1 MRCAFCQYLSR
12 DVAPKFCSE
21 CGARFPLPARGAP
34 VAVDTKPVFVSEVET
49 LDEERMPARAE
60 QRAEVSSTLK
70 AEEDNASPDRWPK
83 GMFPEDSDTSLPTPS
98 VSDNP
103 SLEHQSKKKKK
114 RNRKKKQK
122 KSLSEETD
130 SLTSLSSE
138 MSGHDREVLRNQK
151 TEQGDSLASD
161 GIKKENQMVE
171 HVLVKEKKPTVL
183 TTDTVHVSQTN
194 PAGPNPSPNIDK
206 QNLLPSSRNVAQNIS
221 SSGPVNKVTKESP
234 QQESLALVWQ
244 SASPLTEASDG
255 SSAGVPPSFL
265 DQQEANNTPVT
276 PLSDDL
282 GGVPSSVKRVEQ
294 CKSVDH
300 ENSVLEGPQSMDVG
314 IKEKTLSQ
322 SDTATEKKGLSKTI
336 SSETSSYADVVSKG
350 NSSASG
356 DSGTNASQDKL
367 PITGRQKTEDQSKK
381 RNIDQANAEMAK
393 GDEAGHLKG
402 KEKNTYKNRDQASS
416 KERSQGQE
424 NSENMKEEQ
433 SISKKVEE
441 STVKTVSN
449 SEASSGK
456 VKGHDNPEK
465 KTDSQTISEKNTS
478 KKQKN
483 KNLHVSPQELKKP
496 DNTEN
501 QKEKGEKNKNQVG
514 SYERLLNIEDPVT
527 VYFHAIISNDFK
539 VDLEKHKVVI
549 RAGGI
554 HGYHNWEDDVCE
566 MHCSKNLGE
575 HGMLFEGILTL
586 SKKNANNHI
595 PYKYCIV
602 RGGKKEYEHIYKMDV
617 PEGTVVNRCL
627 CINEKYLNNG
637 EWHQYDDIVCVKPEK
652 GALKKFLAYA
662 GWDDKKR
669 SVLKGKEIA
678 GEIMLDSIFNILT
691 SLDSTN
697 LNNFL
702 FQLQNFYHVSCNQMV
717 HENEPK
723 KWTSLQFGQTQ
734 VNHLLLGALNKV
746 AQPFLNKSNAGG
758 VAENTI
764 VKNRLAAGLLI
775 LMVAEYYCLPTSKE
789 QLNSLC
795 KLICPN
801 KTSRAE
807 VLAELRD
814 TKEIFSRLPNMKQWL
829 MNLCQ
834 RCIDERAIL
843 WVCVLPVLHFFTS
856 SFNSDQSVSLSAHLL
871 QEDVWAG
878 LEGFPFH
885 SFAKNFNDPR
895 TLVALMKNKKHLLEV
910 DRVLGRSWFCLL
922 PSEKLPEFLGEVQ
935 IDILDA
941 LMGTYYRLR
950 DIGICYINDK
960 MVQQLLEKLLS
971 IMETPNNSAQQ
982 QEAAQISM
990 KIHSEMCK
998 HTKETCFSEIPALS
1012 ARIFFKLARSAS
1024 SEENAKAEGPRK
1036 NKSLLEV
1043 QKDTKGWFRTV
1054 LSKQLPVYTYYSGSL
1069 RDELKVWERFVNIAI
1084 PCKQLADLWKTS
1096 LLADLE
1102 GRIKQEGP
1110 FQQIEIYCKH
1120 HDVITEFHSD
1130 IGKCFEAC
1138 AIEAVHSACQGGSD
1152 ILGRLSVY
1160 NLSKFAN
1167 LLSAVITNSWPT
1179 RADGNYIHDFDKVLE
1194 HLHSW
1199 PGVRHIFKLDGA
1211 DGQLLDQLSDNAK
1224 TLMAVADSV
1233 FMDISEKLMN
1243 GTLLWRHLECIVKNK
1258 AQFLSIWDLK
1268 QNHLSGQKKKQC
1280 DQMRQVLVWRQNE
1293 LRSLKQQR
1301 QWVECLLVM
1310 CRSVEE
1316 IIKVD
1321 TGEVTQLHLADV
1333 GNKQLD
1339 DMVNVKLLDS
1349 MSESEVFMVTYYN
1362 LSDEVMEMAKQLC
1375 EFKDSHIFCLCWER
1389 EAKAI
1394 GGEDE
1399 EDQDQEL
1406 TLQELKYELFDSC
1419 FEQYKDIYQN
1429 LQSGKLS
1436 FRVVDDIFR
1445 GFKDSYKE
1453 LKEELQIM
1461 HHLDL
1466 EDKGDW
1472 IDFRVQQIEQYH
1484 QLHLAID
1491 SARVIAKVK
1500 KELKLSG
1507 DFRTLRTLLQ
1517 FADDFEDAEEQTI
1530 SCISPQ
1536 LMKTRQVLAEITEK
1550 RRACLEVVTQKKDFT
1565 TWVKEALED
1574 INELKV
1580 FVDLASISAGEND
1593 MDVDRVA
1600 CFHDAVLGYSPLLY
1614 ELKSE
1619 SGLQEL
1625 MQCLSKLWKA
1635 LENDEKL
1642 PKKLE
1647 DSARHLQWL
1656 KTVKESHGS
1665 VELSSLSL
1673 ATSINRKGIYLI
1685 RAPPEGERVSP
1696 DTVLRLTL
1704 PEIHGDFEEERDYS
1718 LEELKELMN
1727 KLMLMSGKGN
1737 QRNEEVEMF
1746 SVVHSDVYRLAMS
1759 FIDLHSSGNV
1769 LFRKWEA
1776 KVYCSSENE
1785 ISLSMDFNLPVIGR
1799 IDVQGE
1805 LTEMLPTICKRME
1818 HFLIQWKT
1826 FIESKRS
1833 QYYYL
1838 NYYTAEQLVYLGQQ
1852 FERAA
1857 VSKEALMM
1865 LSFIQPSCNK
1875 HSLMEMVSK
1884 HKLHLLKNRMTGVSV
1899 SQGAAAEPSL
1909 GETYTEKIRNIKD
1922 LKIYLKNE
1930 EPIVNKLGLIWDY
1943 YMTCMSSLVPGCM
1956 DIEALGLSLSI
1967 LAQKTETI
1975 TRKLPQSLI
1984 CGRPNLILCPH
1995 AEILPCS
2002 LAIYMHSP
2010 KEELPTYDEVLLCTP
2025 ETTFEQVELFLR
2037 RCLTQGYSGQKIY
2050 TALYADELSY
2060 DVGYRAEHLFQKL
2073 QSQAAQDY
2081 NLVLLCNS
2089 NKEHNYIPS
2098 VFSQYKV
2105 HVVPLEPANKVQEY
2119 LNNHFAVTKDIP
2131 SAAAVFKNRTCV
2143 GIVSSK
2149 RAAVGKSLYV
2159 KRLHKNLQD
2168 TYADKSVTL
2177 KTIRMIDPFVD
2188 ESKVLCSLLPFLS
2201 SMYERRPVIF
2211 HIDITS
2217 SVQGGIPEFLF
2228 KLFILQYLMDVEGRM
2243 WKRSPYHL
2251 YVIEILE
2258 PADVTSKKQQRA
2270 VTHGLQYSFLDV
2282 FPKIT
2287 CRAPKEVLQME
2298 MQSHPMQNSG
2308 DPGMD
2313 REEFCSEAFQRPYQY
2328 LLHFQQG
2335 QNLDMFQY
2343 TPGSVQGT
2351 TMQCLQLLLI
2361 YCGIL
2366 DPTWSELRNFAW
2378 FLNLQ
2383 LKDCESSLFCNPD
2396 FVGDTLLGFKNFV
2409 VNFMI
2414 LMAKDFATPSLN
2426 ISDQS
2431 SERQAF
2437 NLDEVT
2443 EEDLAPFLMR
2453 KRWESEPHPY
2463 IFFNEDHV
2471 SMTFLGFHLQL
2482 NNDGGVDAI
2491 NPANGKIIKKNVMT
2505 KQLYQGLQLQKVPFN
2520 VDFDS
2525 LRRDEK
2531 IERLCMVLG
2540 IEWPLD
2546 PDETYELT
2554 TDNVLKILAIHMRFR
2569 CGIPV
2574 IIMGE
2579 TGCGKTRLIK
2589 YFCELQKSGV
2599 STDNMKLL
2607 KVHGG
2612 TTADLIYKKIK
2623 EAEAIA
2629 VQNKIDFGLDTV
2641 LFFDE
2646 ANTTEAISS
2655 IKEAL
2660 CDKTVEGKSLAE
2672 NTGLHIIAACNP
2684 YRKHTPAMIERLES
2698 AGLGYRVKADETKEK
2713 LGSIPLRQLVYRVH
2727 CLPPSMI
2734 PLVWDFGQLNNDTE
2748 RKYIQQI
2755 VQRLV
2760 NSIKLATHEVTLLTN
2775 VLSVSQAYM
2784 RRRNDECSFVS
2795 LRDVERCVDVFKWFF
2810 NHSELLLNN
2819 LHVYLEKKNDV
2830 KYSIPMDKVSWCLV
2844 LALGVCYHASLE
2856 HKTGYRKVICKY
2868 LPEKYAEEKSIL
2880 QEITL
2885 MQDLFLSGARLRETI
2900 ARNLA
2905 LKENVFMM
2913 VICIELKIPLFLV
2926 GKPGSSKS
2934 LAKTIVAD
2942 AMQGQTAHEDLYRK
2956 LKQIHLV
2963 SFQCSP
2969 HSTPEG
2975 IIGTFKQCAR
2985 FQKGKNLEE
2994 YVSVVV
3000 LDEIGLAEDSPKM
3013 PLKTLHPLLEDGCI
3027 DNDPQPHKK
3036 VGFIGISNWALD
3048 PAKMNRG
3055 IFVSRGDPD
3064 MKELI
3069 ASARGICSSNDLIQK
3084 LIKQYF
3090 SLFADAYRKISITQR
3105 QHGKEFFGLRDF
3117 YSLIKMV
3124 FTTTKQSKKEP
3135 TIHEIVQAVLR
3146 NFSGKDDI
3154 DALCFF
3160 KSILKGE
3167 NYSDEVNTIE
3177 LIKQNIYSDD
3187 GDCRYLLVLTKNYAA
3202 LQVIQQECFTGD
3214 QQPEIIF
3221 GSSFPKDQEY
3231 TQICRNINR
3240 VKICMETGQ
3249 MVILLNLQN
3258 LYESLYDAL
3267 NQYYVYFAAQ
3277 KYVDLGL
3284 GTHRVK
3290 CRVHPHFRLI
3300 VIEEKEIVYEQFPI
3314 PLINRLEKHY
3324 LDINTVLN
3332 KRHRTIVQVLEK
3344 WVKDFTNVKTD
3355 HLCDRRQ
3362 KYSCSDVFVGYHS
3375 DTCAS
3380 VVLQVTE
3387 KLKKQRSEDDDE
3399 YLTEVIKKAK
3409 TVLLNCATPDSV
3421 IRLSGSN
3428 LGSFEAGSLA
3438 HEYFKNQKHNSLGD
3452 FLSSQFNMA
3461 SGSCTKFTEITT
3473 FSRLLTPADTKNLK
3487 GDVQGKFRSIA
3498 VLSLQQFDTEYSFLK
3513 EIRSFFEISSG
3524 SKLLIIQT
3532 DFEHGSQSAHLIA
3545 SAKYSA
3551 VNEINKA
3558 MVPDSS
3564 VFVYFITKLSRMEGE
3579 ISYVGFHGG
3588 LWQSVHIDD
3597 LRKSKDMV
3605 ADVTELQHLKIS
3617 QLFCPY
3623 KKTNTSESII
3633 ADSEIETSKGVEKDI
3648 LMEYDDDAEVAMES
3662 ENEEEA
3668 KAQKETKRTG
3678 MEDPARMEIELSSQM
3693 EEGAEMKDNADEE
3706 AAVDMEASESPQQEM
3721 QASETA
3727 APEIEKDVLDT
3738 TTLIR
3743 SCVQSAVGM
3752 LRDENEAPTRS
3763 TRRIEIL
3770 LRLLSNEDELRA
3782 DFLELMKNRL
3792 YDLLNKQE
3800 ETALNASE
3808 WVVNEAS
3815 NPDALHE
3822 AGTFRHTLWK
3832 HIQAVVTPFLAHVV
3846 SMIDRDSNLELLL
3859 DAETCLG
3866 VKKLWIFIFK
3876 DLKLLNV
3883 PYTRTGSSSQVGT
3896 ILVQNY
3902 MKVPESV
3909 NNTLPFSW
3917 RIKDYLEELYSQA
3930 QFITVGE
3937 GTEKFVDIFIQTP
3950 LGQFISRLNESDNEE
3965 LFLRYV
3971 RDFLLLSM
3979 SISSLDELQYLQM
3992 ALLSCI
3998 DEMKRLCAVKENLV
4012 NCLPW
4017 VHIAYHQF
4025 MHRLHNFSRILAV
4038 NPQVVESLTMRI
4050 EEVEAGSS
4058 HRMVLDVFAAVA
4070 CVEMLEVHVL
4080 HPSPQQWLRLVKN
4093 LQMPLEVICTGSNLQ
4108 GQAMSWLQEVRMGWN
4123 CIFSMALFVEHVL
4136 LGVETQEPVLLKLV
4150 KEHTIML
4157 GKCLRRESDIK
4168 TERPFTA
4175 VIEVLRKCKDAASCV
4190 FSRFGLQVCPICLG
4204 DPEPPIILPCYH
4216 MYCLD
4221 CIKQWLTPVRMNC
4234 PLCKMQLPD
4243 DYRVTVSKE
4252 LGTAIEKNAH
4262 FRKLCNSFFIDL
4274 VSTLC
4279 FKDNVPPDKEVIL
4292 QLLSLLFLNKE
4303 LCDAISANR
4312 TNLTKSL
4319 SPFDDS
4325 VDKSPVIR
4333 SVILKLLLKYSF
4345 DDVKDYVQQYLSSLQ
4360 DKAILDEDDKTE
4372 MYALFVN
4379 CLEDS
4384 MYEKMRSYSDSEKQA
4399 RLRNEGH
4406 FLEQYLKLNRQ
4417 SCCQES
4423 SIEYLQRVARIR
4435 LCLDTAAEFLFQC
4448 HSNAEAA
4455 HGKENQ
4461 RFLKEIELFCKK
4473 ASNDWFLIYLVRKLA
4488 NQYGMEFVQKLSKDV
4503 LYHWMFP
4510 AEIIEQQRDQTCKID
4525 LFLVYG
4531 EGYRILR
4538 DAVGTALIECKTES
4552 ITATQKECSQP
4563 KTVQAVYL
4571 LLALFREVSGL
4582 YGSQNT
4588 NLHPKPAQLEAVNQL
4603 IQKSAVFES
4612 GSLKQFAFLLV
4623 ANNQPALK
4631 VSPSHSSTKS
4641 TVIEMLVHTAAV
4653 LLNGQNRILEPLK
4666 NLAFTPANMQNS
4678 FFPTMPADLLIDAKD
4693 WTSLAGLR
4701 WYQCPNGHYCTVGE
4715 CGLPM
4720 QVSRCLDCGTK
4731 IGGEAHKPEAGFQMI
4746 QQMEDRT
4753 QTGHILGDP
4762 RNREGVLAPDREITP
4777 VAFILLRLLTHL
4789 AMTLGAMKDPESV
4802 LGTIKPRV
4810 MNAETFLQLHIEKDL
4825 HQLKN
4830 TLGKSAD
4837 ETTVVIHHILC
4848 SLLKESHQ
4856 HPNQWPVGFDG
4867 TLSTKRSR
4875 DTWENIVATT
4885 VISPEIQNLEKKLLE
4900 VNTVISQDNRISSN
4914 PVVKIVYGDPK
4925 TFLSSLPIDS
4935 HVHCSKIWSCRKR
4948 ISIEYLWHVAQQKD
4962 GKDTVPILWKFLQK
4976 DTELR
4981 LVKFLPDILA
4991 LQRDLVKRF
5000 QNCIDIDFK
5009 KITEFLSNIR
5019 SDGMRS
5025 VIEGRITKFLIAWNE
5040 LRSSL
5045 ETNGEI
5051 KLPKGV
5057 CDTTLTMESDFDI
5070 LLPRRQG
5077 PGLCAT
5083 ALVSYLISI
5092 HNDFVYTVEKY
5103 TNETRKYSVSPSE
5116 VSDLHVITYEVEKD
5130 LIPIILSNCQYSI
5143 ESGGQMLQEFDL
5155 EKIQRQVTSRFLQGK
5170 PIITIKGIPTLVCRQ
5185 DRNYENIFADI
5196 RMKLQQDTISNS
5208 MINSISGELHSYS
5221 DICEALSMTEVTLG
5235 FLATAGGEP
5244 EQPLIQYVEN
5254 VLQMRGQ
5261 TNAHVLEALSQCLLK
5276 HAIALWQLLS
5286 ARKSEHL
5293 IRLKRDPFAE
5303 VPTKYKDALIQ
5314 EDIRQLN
5321 MFLAQANLDI
5331 FLLELH
5337 EMIVLKL
5344 KRIRTMD
5351 EFKPSWSLRDTLVA
5365 YIERKRE
5372 EAYHELEELFPEEI
5386 ALSKCVEAWK
5396 AAASLKRD
5404 RLR

>member
-1 MRCAFCQYLSR
+1 MKCEVCQHLSR
-12 DVAPKFCSE
+12 DASPKFCSE
-21 CGARFPLPARGAP
+21 CGARFRVTAVGAQ
-34 VAVDTKPVFVSEVET
+34 ADTKPVLVSEVDI
-49 LDEERMPARAE
+49 LDKEKMWAQGE
-60 QRAEVSSTLK
+60 QRDGDPSTSK
-70 AEEDNASPDRWPK
+70 AEDNSSADKKLIRL
-83 GMFPEDSDTSLPTPS
+83 FPEESDTSLPMPS
-98 VSDNP
+98 VPDNP
-103 SLEHQSKKKKK
+103 SLEQQKKKKKK

-122 KSLSEETD
+122 NFLSEETD

-138 MSGHDREVLRNQK
+138 TSGQDSEVLRNE
-151 TEQGDSLASD
+151 TAEQGDSLAYLGSEKGSLLSD
-161 GIKKENQMVE
+161 PLAGIQKENDMGKQIIFE
-171 HVLVKEKKPTVL
+171 EKKLPLLGRETI
-183 TTDTVHVSQTN
+183 DVSQTN
-194 PAGPNPSPNIDK
+194 PASSNPSPHIDVR
-206 QNLLPSSRNVAQNIS
+206 NLLTSSGNTAQALGD
-221 SSGPVNKVTKESP
+221 SGPVNKVTKDSP
-234 QQESLALVWQ
+234 QPKSLILVQQ
-244 SASPLTEASDG
+244 SASPPTEASDQCSSGGPPRFPHLQEG
-255 SSAGVPPSFL
+255 SAPVP
-265 DQQEANNTPVT
+265 
-276 PLSDDL
+276 PLSDDPFDM
-282 GGVPSSVKRVEQ
+282 PSTVEKIDQ
-294 CKSVDH
+294 CNGINH
-300 ENSVLEGPQSMDVG
+300 ENSMQEGPPRVDVG
-314 IKEKTLSQ
+314 NKEKTSSQ
-322 SDTATEKKGLSKTI
+322 SETATDNKVLSKTRC
-336 SSETSSYADVVSKG
+336 SSNSSYAAAVVKG
-350 NSSASG
+350 TPSAS
-356 DSGTNASQDKL
+356 DESGANAT
-367 PITGRQKTEDQSKK
+367 ITERHKAEDQSKK
-381 RNIDQANAEMAK
+381 GNIDQANTKMAK
-393 GDEAGHLKG
+393 EDQADHLKEKENNTSKNGDES
-402 KEKNTYKNRDQASS
+402 SS
-416 KERSQGQE
+416 KERSKGQA
-424 NSENMKEEQ
+424 NSRNSKEEQ
-433 SISKKVEE
+433 NVSEKVEE
-441 STVKTVSN
+441 STIKTVPH
-449 SEASSGK
+449 SEASS
-456 VKGHDNPEK
+456 VKEKDHDNPEK
-465 KTDSQTISEKNTS
+465 KTDSQTNSENK
-478 KKQKN
+478 KLRKQKN
-483 KNLHVSPQELKKP
+483 KNPQENPKEQKKP
-496 DNTEN
+496 GNTEN
-501 QKEKGEKNKNQVG
+501 LKEKDEKNKKNKNKPE
-514 SYERLLNIEDPVT
+514 SCERSLNFEHPVT

-539 VDLEKHKVVI
+539 VDPEKHKVVI

-554 HGYHNWEDDVCE
+554 HGYQDWRDDVCE
-566 MHCSKNLGE
+566 MHCSKTLGE
-575 HGMLFEGILTL
+575 HGMLFEGMITV
-586 SKKNANNHI
+586 SKTNMNKCI

-602 RGGKKEYEHIYKMDV
+602 RGGKFEYEHIYKLDV
-617 PEGTVVNRCL
+617 PEGTIVNRCL
-627 CINEKYLNNG
+627 NINEKYLNKG
-637 EWHQYDDIVCVKPEK
+637 EWHQYDDIVCVRPEK
-652 GALKKFLAYA
+652 GLMKQLMTFVGL
-662 GWDDKKR
+662 DNKKR
-669 SVLKGKEIA
+669 SLLKGKEIA
-678 GEIMLDSIFNILT
+678 GEIMLDCIFNTLT
-691 SLDSTN
+691 TLDSTN
-697 LNNFL
+697 LNSFL
-702 FQLQNFYHVSCNQMV
+702 FQLHQFYFVSCNPMV

-723 KWTSLQFGQTQ
+723 KWTSLQFGETE
-734 VNHLLLGALNKV
+734 VNRLLLEALNKIG
-746 AQPFLNKSNAGG
+746 QPFLSNGNASG

-764 VKNRLAAGLLI
+764 VKNRLATGLII
-775 LMVAEYYCLPTSKE
+775 LTVGEYYNLPTSKQ
-789 QLNSLC
+789 QLNDLC
-795 KLICPN
+795 RLICPN
-801 KTSRAE
+801 KTSKAE
-807 VLAELRD
+807 ILADLRNMRD
-814 TKEIFSRLPNMKQWL
+814 IFSCLNNMKQL
-829 MNLCQ
+829 LLNLCQ
-834 RCIDERAIL
+834 RCIEERAIL
-843 WVCVLPVLHFFTS
+843 WVCVLPVLHFFSS
-856 SFNSDQSVSLSAHLL
+856 SFDSDQSVPPTAHLQ
-871 QEDVWAG
+871 QEDIWAG

-885 SFAKNFNDPR
+885 NFVKHLSPR
-895 TLVALMKNKKHLLEV
+895 PLVALMKNKQYLLEV

-922 PSEKLPEFLGEVQ
+922 PLESVPEFLAEVQ
-935 IDILDA
+935 IDVLDA

-950 DIGICYINDK
+950 NVGICYINEK
-960 MVQQLLEKLLS
+960 NVQSLLEKLLKT
-971 IMETPNNSAQQ
+971 METPKDSARQ
-982 QEAAQISM
+982 QEAARISL
-990 KIHSEMCK
+990 KIHSELCQ
-998 HTKETCFSEIPALS
+998 HTKEKYFSEIPPLS
-1012 ARIFFKLARSAS
+1012 ASIFFKFARSAS
-1024 SEENAKAEGPRK
+1024 SEEISKSEGPRE
-1036 NKSLLEV
+1036 NNALLEV
-1043 QKDTKGWFRTV
+1043 QKDTKSWFRTV
-1054 LSKQLPVYTYYSGSL
+1054 LPKQLSVNANFSYTL
-1069 RDELKVWERFVNIAI
+1069 RDELKIWDRFVKIAI
-1084 PCKQLADLWKTS
+1084 PCKQLADLWITS

-1102 GRIKQEGP
+1102 GRIKQ
-1110 FQQIEIYCKH
+1110 
-1120 HDVITEFHSD
+1120 
-1130 IGKCFEAC
+1130 
-1138 AIEAVHSACQGGSD
+1138 GGSD
-1152 ILGRLSVY
+1152 ILGRLNKY

-1167 LLSAVITNSWPT
+1167 LLTAVITNSWPT
-1179 RADGNYIHDFDKVLE
+1179 RADGKYIDDFDKVLE

-1199 PGVRHIFKLDGA
+1199 PGVRHIFKLYGA
-1211 DGQLLDQLSDNAK
+1211 DGQLLVELSDDAK
-1224 TLMAVADSV
+1224 MLMAVADSV
-1233 FMDISEKLMN
+1233 FMDIAEKLTN
-1243 GTLLWRHLECIVKNK
+1243 GTLLWRHLECILKNK
-1258 AQFLSIWDLK
+1258 TQFLCIWDLK
-1268 QNHLSGQKKKQC
+1268 LNHLSGQNTKHG

-1293 LRSLKQQR
+1293 MRSLKQQR
-1301 QWVECLLVM
+1301 EWVDCLLMM
-1310 CRSVEE
+1310 CRNVEE

-1321 TGEVTQLHLADV
+1321 TDEIMQLHLADI
-1333 GNKQLD
+1333 GSIQLD
-1339 DMVNVKLLDS
+1339 DMVKVKLLDS
-1349 MSESEVFMVTYYN
+1349 ISVSEVVMVPYYN
-1362 LSDEVMEMAKQLC
+1362 LSDDVMEMAKQLHQ
-1375 EFKDSHIFCLCWER
+1375 FKDSHIFCLCWER
-1389 EAKAI
+1389 EAKAV
-1394 GGEDE
+1394 GCENNEDL
-1399 EDQDQEL
+1399 DQEL
-1406 TLQELKYELFDSC
+1406 TLLELKNKLFDPC
-1419 FEQYKDIYQN
+1419 FEKYKEIHQN
-1429 LQSGKLS
+1429 VKLGTLT
-1436 FRVVDDIFR
+1436 FKVVNETFK

-1461 HHLDL
+1461 HRLDVV
-1466 EDKGDW
+1466 DKGQW
-1472 IDFRVQQIEQYH
+1472 IDFRVQQFEQYH
-1484 QLHLAID
+1484 QLHLAIN
-1491 SARVIAKVK
+1491 SANVIAKVQ

-1507 DFRTLRTLLQ
+1507 DFGTLKTLLQ
-1517 FADDFEDAEEQTI
+1517 IADEFENVKQLTI
-1530 SCISPQ
+1530 SCITPE
-1536 LMKTRQVLAEITEK
+1536 LMKTQQVLAEITEK
-1550 RRACLEVVTQKKDFT
+1550 RRACLEVVTRKKDFT

-1614 ELKSE
+1614 ELKPE

-1625 MQCLSKLWKA
+1625 MQCLKKLWKA

-1685 RAPPEGERVSP
+1685 CTPPEGERVSP

-1704 PEIHGDFEEERDYS
+1704 PETHGEFEEERDYS

-1737 QRNEEVEMF
+1737 KRNEEVEMF

-1776 KVYCSSENE
+1776 RVYCSFESE

-1799 IDVQGE
+1799 IDVRGE
-1805 LTEMLPTICKRME
+1805 LTELLPTICKRME
-1818 HFLIQWKT
+1818 IFLMQWT
-1826 FIESKRS
+1826 NFVENKRS

-1852 FERAA
+1852 FELAA
-1857 VSKEALMM
+1857 VSKEALML
-1865 LSFIQPSCNK
+1865 LSFIQPNCNK
-1875 HSLMEMVSK
+1875 HSLMELVSN
-1884 HKLHLLKNRMTGVSV
+1884 HKFHFLKKRMTNLSI
-1899 SQGAAAEPSL
+1899 SQGADLHPSL
-1909 GETYTEKIRNIKD
+1909 GETYTEQIRNIKD
-1922 LKIYLKNE
+1922 LRISLKKE
-1930 EPIVNKLGLIWDY
+1930 ETIINKLDLIWEY
-1943 YMTCMSSLVPGCM
+1943 YMTCTSSLVPGCM

-1967 LAQKTETI
+1967 LAEKTETI
-1975 TRKLPQSLI
+1975 NRKLPPSLS

-1995 AEILPCS
+1995 ADILPS
-2002 LAIYMHSP
+2002 ALAIYMHSP
-2010 KEELPTYDEVLLCTP
+2010 NQELPTYDEVLLCSP
-2025 ETTFEQVELFLR
+2025 ETTFEQMELFLR
-2037 RCLTQGYSGQKIY
+2037 RCLTQGYPGQKIY
-2050 TALYADELSY
+2050 TVLYADELSY
-2060 DVGYRAEHLFQKL
+2060 DVGYRTEHLFQKL
-2073 QSQAAQDY
+2073 QSHATQDY
-2081 NLVLLCNS
+2081 NLVLICNA

-2098 VFSQYKV
+2098 AFSQYKV
-2105 HVVPLEPANKVQEY
+2105 HVVPHEPAKRVQEY
-2119 LNNHFAVTKDIP
+2119 LINHFTVNKDIP

-2159 KRLHKNLQD
+2159 KRLHKNLQK
-2168 TYADKSVTL
+2168 TYADQSLPL
-2177 KTIRMIDPFVD
+2177 KTIRMIDHMVD
-2188 ESKVLCSLLPFLS
+2188 ESKVLHSLLPFLG

-2211 HIDITS
+2211 HFDITS
-2217 SVQGGIPEFLF
+2217 SVQGGISEFLF
-2228 KLFILQYLMDVEGRM
+2228 KLFILQYLMDVDGRM
-2243 WKRSPYHL
+2243 WKRSPHHL
-2251 YVIEILE
+2251 YVVEILE
-2258 PADVTSKKQQRA
+2258 PADVTSKKQQR
-2270 VTHGLQYSFLDV
+2270 VVSHGLQYSFLDV

-2298 MQSHPMQNSG
+2298 MEAQPVHNSA

-2328 LLHFQQG
+2328 LLQFQQG
-2335 QNLDMFQY
+2335 QNLDVFQY
-2343 TPGSVQGT
+2343 RHGSVQGT
-2351 TMQCLQLLLI
+2351 TVQCLQLLLI

-2366 DPTWSELRNFAW
+2366 DPSWSELRNFAW

-2396 FVGDTLLGFKNFV
+2396 FVGDTLQGFKNFV

-2431 SERQAF
+2431 SERLAF
-2437 NLDEVT
+2437 SSDEVT

-2491 NPANGKIIKKNVMT
+2491 NPANGRIIKKNVMT
-2505 KQLYQGLQLQKVPFN
+2505 TQLYQGLQLQKVPFN

-2540 IEWPLD
+2540 IDWPLD

-2599 STDNMKLL
+2599 GTENMKLL

-2612 TTADLIYKKIK
+2612 TTADLIYEKIQ

-2629 VQNKIDFGLDTV
+2629 VKNKMDFGLDTV

-2646 ANTTEAISS
+2646 ANTTDAIGS

-2660 CDKTVEGKSLAE
+2660 CDKTVEGKPLGE

-2727 CLPPSMI
+2727 CLPPSMV

-2755 VQRLV
+2755 VQRLANSV
-2760 NSIKLATHEVTLLTN
+2760 NLATDEVTLLTN
-2775 VLSVSQAYM
+2775 VLSVSQTYM

-2810 NHSELLLNN
+2810 NHSELLLSN
-2819 LHVYLEKKNDV
+2819 LQRYLEKKKAV
-2830 KYSIPMDKVSWCLV
+2830 KYSKPIDKVSWCLV

-2856 HKTGYRKVICKY
+2856 HKAGYREIICKC
-2868 LPEKYAEEKSIL
+2868 LPETYTEEKSIL
-2880 QEITL
+2880 QEITM

-2942 AMQGQTAHEDLYRK
+2942 AMQGQTAHEDLYRQ

-3064 MKELI
+3064 KKELI
-3069 ASARGICSSNDLIQK
+3069 ASARGICSSNKLIQTLVQK
-3084 LIKQYF
+3084 YF
-3090 SLFADAYRKISITQR
+3090 SLFADAYREISSTQR
-3105 QHGKEFFGLRDF
+3105 EHGKEFFGLRDF

-3124 FTTTKQSKKEP
+3124 FTTTKRSKKEP
-3135 TIHEIVQAVLR
+3135 TIPEIVQAVLR

-3154 DALCFF
+3154 DALYFF

-3167 NYSDEVNTIE
+3167 NYPNEVNTIE
-3177 LIKQNIYSDD
+3177 LIKQNINSDD

-3202 LQVIQQECFTGD
+3202 LQVIQQECFTDD

-3221 GSSFPKDQEY
+3221 GSSFPRDQEY

-3267 NQYYVYFAAQ
+3267 NQYYVYFAGQ

-3324 LDINTVLN
+3324 LDINTVLS
-3332 KRHRTIVQVLEK
+3332 RSHRSVVQLLEN
-3344 WVKDFTNVKTD
+3344 WVEDFTNLKTD
-3355 HLCDRRQ
+3355 PLRDSRQ
-3362 KYSCSDVFVGYHS
+3362 KYSRADVFVGYHS

-3387 KLKKQRSEDDDE
+3387 KLKKQWSEDDEE

-3421 IRLSGSN
+3421 IRLYGSN
-3428 LGSFEAGSLA
+3428 LSSFEADSLA
-3438 HEYFKNQKHNSLGD
+3438 HEYFRNQEHNSLGD
-3452 FLSSQFNMA
+3452 FLSSQINA
-3461 SGSCTKFTEITT
+3461 ECDSCIKFTEITT
-3473 FSRLLTPADTKNLK
+3473 FSRLLTPVDTKNLQS
-3487 GDVQGKFRSIA
+3487 DMQDRFQSIA
-3498 VLSLQQFDTEYSFLK
+3498 VLCLQQFDTEYSFLK
-3513 EIRSFFEISSG
+3513 EIRTFFESFNG

-3558 MVPDSS
+3558 RVPETN

-3579 ISYVGFHGG
+3579 VSYVGFHGG

-3617 QLFCPY
+3617 QLFRTY
-3623 KKTNTSESII
+3623 KKTDISETIS
-3633 ADSEIETSKGVEKDI
+3633 ADSKIETSEGVEEDI
-3648 LMEYDDDAEVAMES
+3648 LMECEDDAEIEMES

-3668 KAQKETKRTG
+3668 KAERSTKRTG
-3678 MEDPARMEIELSSQM
+3678 MEDPARMEIVFSS
-3693 EEGAEMKDNADEE
+3693 EIGEGAEMKENADEE
-3706 AAVDMEASESPQQEM
+3706 AAADMEASEGPQQEM
-3721 QASETA
+3721 QASDPAGPET
-3727 APEIEKDVLDT
+3727 PKDALDT

-3752 LRDENEAPTRS
+3752 LRDDNETPTRS

-3770 LRLLSNEDELRA
+3770 LSLLSNEDELRA

-3792 YDLLNKQE
+3792 YDLLNQQE
-3800 ETALNASE
+3800 ERSMNASE
-3808 WVVNEAS
+3808 WVVKEAS

-3822 AGTFRHTLWK
+3822 AGTFRYTLWK
-3832 HIQAVVTPFLAHVV
+3832 RIQAVVTPFLAHVV

-3859 DAETCLG
+3859 EAETCLG

-3883 PYTRTGSSSQVGT
+3883 PYTRTGSSSQADT

-3902 MKVPESV
+3902 MKIPERVS
-3909 NNTLPFSW
+3909 NSLPFSW
-3917 RIKDYLEELYSQA
+3917 RIKDYLEEIYSQA
-3930 QFITVGE
+3930 QFIRDGE

-3950 LGQFISRLNESDNEE
+3950 LGKFISKLNESDREE

-3979 SISSLDELQYLQM
+3979 SVSSLDELQYLQM

-3998 DEMKRLCAVKENLV
+3998 DEIKASCAVKENAV

-4017 VHIAYHQF
+4017 VNIAYHQF

-4038 NPQVVESLTMRI
+4038 NPRVVESLTMRI
-4050 EEVEAGSS
+4050 GEVEAGAS
-4058 HRMVLDVFAAVA
+4058 HQMVLDVFAAVA

-4080 HPSPQQWLRLVKN
+4080 QPSPRHWLRLVKN
-4093 LQMPLEVICTGSNLQ
+4093 LQMPLEVIYTRSNLQ
-4108 GQAMSWLQEVRMGWN
+4108 GQAMRWLQEVRMGWN

-4136 LGVETQEPVLLKLV
+4136 LGVETHEPELLKLV
-4150 KEHTIML
+4150 KEHTVML
-4157 GKCLRRESDIK
+4157 GKCLRRDSDMK

-4175 VIEVLRKCKDAASCV
+4175 VIEVLHKCRDAASCV

-4204 DPEPPIILPCYH
+4204 DPEPPILLPCNH
-4216 MYCLD
+4216 MYCGD
-4221 CIKQWLTPVRMNC
+4221 CIKQWLTTRQMNC
-4234 PLCKMQLPD
+4234 PLCKIQLPD
-4243 DYRVTVSKE
+4243 DYCVTVSKE
-4252 LGTAIEKNAH
+4252 LSTAIGKNAH
-4262 FRKLCNSFFIDL
+4262 FRNLCNSFFIDL

-4279 FKDNVPPDKEVIL
+4279 FKDNVPPNKEVIL
-4292 QLLSLLFLNKE
+4292 QLLSLLFLNKK

-4312 TNLTKSL
+4312 TGVTKSL

-4345 DDVKDYVQQYLSSLQ
+4345 DDVKEYVQQYLSSLQ
-4360 DKAILDEDDKTE
+4360 EKAIMDEDDKTE

-4384 MYEKMRSYSDSEKQA
+4384 MYEKVKSYSDSEKLA
-4399 RLRNEGH
+4399 CLKNEGP
-4406 FLEQYLKLNRQ
+4406 FLEQYLQLKRQ
-4417 SCCQES
+4417 RCCQES

-4435 LCLDTAAEFLFQC
+4435 LCLDTTAELLFQC
-4448 HSNAEAA
+4448 HSNTEAA
-4455 HGKENQ
+4455 NVNENQ
-4461 RFLKEIELFCKK
+4461 MFLRDMEKFCKK
-4473 ASNDWFLIYLVRKLA
+4473 ASNDWFQVYLVRKLT
-4488 NQYGMEFVQKLSKDV
+4488 NQYGMEFVQKLSRDG
-4503 LYHWMFP
+4503 LYHWVFP
-4510 AEIIEQQRDQTCKID
+4510 PEIIEQQRDQTCKID

-4552 ITATQKECSQP
+4552 ITAAEKEFNMA
-4563 KTVQAVYL
+4563 KTEQAVYL
-4571 LLALFREVSGL
+4571 LLTLFREITVL
-4582 YGSQNT
+4582 YSSPNT
-4588 NLHPKPAQLEAVNQL
+4588 NLHPKPAQLEAVNQF
-4603 IQKSAVFES
+4603 IQESTVLES
-4612 GSLKQFAFLLV
+4612 GSLKKFAFSLV
-4623 ANNQPALK
+4623 ANNHPALT
-4631 VSPSHSSTKS
+4631 VTPGHSSTKS
-4641 TVIEMLVHTAAV
+4641 TVMEMLVHTAAV
-4653 LLNGQNRILEPLK
+4653 LLNGQNRILDPLK

-4678 FFPTMPADLLIDAKD
+4678 FFPTMPADLLIDARS
-4693 WTSLAGLR
+4693 WTSLAGLH

-4715 CGLPM
+4715 CGQPM
-4720 QVSRCLDCGTK
+4720 QVSRCLDCGAT
-4731 IGGEAHKPEAGFQMI
+4731 IGGVGHKPEAGFQMI
-4746 QQMEDRT
+4746 QQVEDRT
-4753 QTGHILGDP
+4753 RTGHILGDS
-4762 RNREGVLAPDREITP
+4762 RNREVVVSPDRDITP

-4789 AMTLGAMKDPESV
+4789 AMTLGATKDPKSV
-4802 LGTIKPRV
+4802 LGTIKPHV
-4810 MNAETFLQLHIEKDL
+4810 TDAETFLLLHIEKDL

-4837 ETTVVIHHILC
+4837 ETIVVVHQILC
-4848 SLLKESHQ
+4848 SLLKEPHQ

-4867 TLSTKRSR
+4867 RLSTKQSR
-4875 DTWENIVATT
+4875 DTWENILATT
-4885 VISPEIQNLEKKLLE
+4885 VINPEIQNLEKKLLE
-4900 VNTVISQDNRISSN
+4900 VNTIISHDNRISSN

-4925 TFLSSLPIDS
+4925 TFLSRLPRDS

-4948 ISIEYLWHVAQQKD
+4948 ISIEYLWHLAQQKD

-4976 DTELR
+4976 DAELR

-5000 QNCIDIDFK
+5000 QNCIDIDFN
-5009 KITEFLSNIR
+5009 KITEFLSSVQ
-5019 SDGMRS
+5019 SDGMRG
-5025 VIEGRITKFLIAWNE
+5025 VIKGQIEKFLIAWNE
-5040 LRSSL
+5040 LRPSIDS
-5045 ETNGEI
+5045 NGEL
-5051 KLPKGV
+5051 KLPKGT
-5057 CDTTLTMESDFDI
+5057 CDAALTMESNFNI

-5092 HNDFVYTVEKY
+5092 HNDVVYTVEKY

-5116 VSDLHVITYEVEKD
+5116 VSDLHVISYEVEKD
-5130 LIPIILSNCQYSI
+5130 LIPIVLSNCQYSI
-5143 ESGGQMLQEFDL
+5143 ESGGEMLQELDL
-5155 EKIQRQVTSRFLQGK
+5155 DKIQRQVTSRFLHGK

-5185 DRNYENIFADI
+5185 DRNYENMFSDI
-5196 RMKLQQDTISNS
+5196 SMKLRQDTLSNS

-5235 FLATAGGEP
+5235 FLATAGGES
-5244 EQPLIQYVEN
+5244 EQPLVQYVEE

-5261 TNAHVLEALSQCLLK
+5261 TNVHVLEALSRCLLK

-5303 VPTKYKDALIQ
+5303 VPSEYKGALIQ

-5321 MFLAQANLDI
+5321 VFLAQTNLDI

-5344 KRIRTMD
+5344 KRVRATD
-5351 EFKPSWSLRDTLVA
+5351 EFKPSWSLRDTLAA
-5365 YIERKRE
+5365 YIETKRE
-5372 EAYHELEELFPEEI
+5372 EPYLELEDLFPEEI
-5386 ALSKCVEAWK
+5386 PLSKCVEAWK